1 MNAKLETALARL
13 RNRVDVKTMGASAIQ
28 EASQV
33 CVMKLTLLCVKWIA
47 IRNLLYGSGN
57 WEKGSVS
64 VWRSGMGREVGGS
77 FKSEGICVYL
87 WLIRVE
93 V

>member
-47 IRNLLYGSGN
+47 IRNLLYGTGN
-57 WEKGSVS
+57 WEKGLCVS
-64 VWRSGMGREVGGS
+64 LEEWDGKGGGREFQEGGDMCIPMADS
-77 FKSEGICVYL
+77 C
-87 WLIRVE
+87 
-93 V
+93 